1 MRLRSQAST
10 PLRHAALAL
19 AALCVTLGHAA
30 PVNAAQTSDQQT
42 CINEMNKRGSLVVKE
57 QGKTDY
63 TCVRDA
69 GRGNVA
75 NLGIPPQAQTA
86 QACLTNDVRGKV
98 AKRLGDVSARETQRC
113 LATQEQ
119 LPSIAYT
126 NAFTVG
132 SAATAAARGV
142 AADVFGPNL
151 DAAIVSDDVDADGA
165 KCQQEVIKR
174 ANGVLDTLWKEALN
188 HKKDVLRGD
197 DRLTG
202 VAGTPINTDA
212 DLSVELIAYVAAD
225 PRGKV
230 AKAATQLSDKA
241 AQRCATAGTPL
252 AQLFPGTCGAA
263 ADVTALATCVAQ
275 HVTGRFYGSIAA
287 FDGLDI
293 DCDLI
298 DDGLTNLTCES
309 ADLKAHV
316 LNRLGYGG
324 DAWSRARI
332 DALGVHG
339 YIEEQLSP
347 ATIDDSAL
355 DALLGT
361 KFASL
366 SMDFNQLRTSY
377 PAGGNPGRATVLREL
392 QGAAILRAIASRRQ
406 LLQVLVQFWF
416 NHFNVDSQ
424 SSGRTQWDISPYER
438 IAIRPNVLGKFR
450 DLLLADARSPAMGD
464 YLDNRF
470 NKVNAINENYGRE
483 VMELHTVSVNGGY
496 SENDVVEVARCL
508 TGWREDYTTA
518 DGFRFQASWH
528 DQGTKTLFGGALQIP
543 ANGGEQDGI
552 TVLSY
557 LAAQPTTA
565 NFLCT
570 KLITRFVSETP
581 QPALVSSC
589 AATYLATDGD
599 LRATLET
606 LLLSPEFLQHPEL
619 RATKTKRPLVTMTS
633 AARALAADP
642 ASVNLNEL
650 RNNLTNMGEALFS
663 AGPPTG
669 YPDVSAFWTSPG
681 TLVTRFNELEQRA
694 RGLDGFTFTYPV
706 SGGSSSQIIDALAA
720 SLFTGGIG
728 NDTRDTAVAFL
739 DSLAVAD
746 QQRVQQGAAF
756 LLSSPEFLLH

>member
-1 MRLRSQAST
+1 MLRRSS
-10 PLRHAALAL
+10 PLAFPRIMLLALVVALGPATSRAHAA
-19 AALCVTLGHAA
+19 
-30 PVNAAQTSDQQT
+30 QSSDQQR

-57 QGKTDY
+57 QDKADY

-69 GRGNVA
+69 GRGKVDA
-75 NLGIPPQAQTA
+75 LGVPPQAQTA
-86 QACLTNDVRGKV
+86 EACLSNDVKGKV
-98 AKRLGDVSARETQRC
+98 AKRTSDVSVHETQRC
-113 LATQEQ
+113 LAAPEER
-119 LPSIAYT
+119 PSIAYT

-132 SAATAAARGV
+132 SAAAAAGRGV
-142 AADVFGPNL
+142 AADVFGPDL
-151 DAAIVSDDVDADGA
+151 DAAIVSADVDAAAA

-174 ANGVLDTLWKEALN
+174 ANGVLDTLWKEALR
-188 HKKDVLRGD
+188 HKKSVLRGD

-202 VAGTPINTDA
+202 ASGTAVGTDA
-212 DLSVELIAYVAAD
+212 ELSSELIAYVLAD
-225 PRGKV
+225 PRGKI
-230 AKAATQLSDKA
+230 AKAATQLADKA
-241 AQRCATAGTPL
+241 AQRCATATTPL
-252 AQLFPGTCGAA
+252 PQLFPGVCGAA
-263 ADVTALATCVAQ
+263 ADLAALTTCIAQ
-275 HVTGRFYGSIAA
+275 RATGRFYASLAA
-287 FDGLDI
+287 FDGLTI
-293 DCDLI
+293 DCDLL
-298 DDGLTNLTCES
+298 DDGLANLSCES
-309 ADLKAHV
+309 PALKAHV

-347 ATIDDSAL
+347 ETIDDSAL
-355 DALLGT
+355 DALLAS
-361 KFASL
+361 KFPSL
-366 SMDFNQLRTSY
+366 GMDFNTLRSSY

-392 QGAAILRAIASRRQ
+392 QGATIVRAIASHRQ

-464 YLDNRF
+464 FLDNRF

-496 SENDVVEVARCL
+496 SETDVVEVARCL
-508 TGWREDYTTA
+508 TGWREDYTAA
-518 DGFRFQASWH
+518 DGFKFQATWH

-552 TVLSY
+552 TVLAY

-570 KLITRFVSETP
+570 KLITRFVSESP
-581 QPALVSSC
+581 LPALASAC

-606 LLLSPEFLQHPEL
+606 LLLSPEFLQHPEY
-619 RATKTKRPLVTMTS
+619 RATKTKRPLHTMTS
-633 AARALAADP
+633 LARALGADP
-642 ASVNLNEL
+642 AAVNLAQL
-650 RNNLTNMGEALFS
+650 RSNLTNMGEALFS
-663 AGPPTG
+663 AAPPTG

-681 TLVTRFNELEQRA
+681 TLVTRFNEIEQRA
-694 RGLDGFTFTYPV
+694 RGLDGFNFTYPV
-706 SGGSSSQIIDALAA
+706 SGGSSTAIVDALGA

-728 NDTRDTAVAFL
+728 NDTRDTAIAFL
-739 DSLAVAD
+739 DALAVTD
-746 QQRVQQGAAF
+746 QQRVQQAAAF